1 MRVYFNA
8 SDAHP
13 DLFSAVRRRYI
24 FIVDRF
30 EFLQDQFPDLY
41 LKIIFQD
48 IRHLFLPRCHG
59 YPIFNRLK
67 PMTALYLRVAKL
79 FGRNNVCLFHNQM
92 ILYGFDLFHVLSV
105 FFKLDAMLFF
115 HVFDCI
121 GIILLD
127 ELIGLGQ

>member
-41 LKIIFQD
+41 LNIIFQD
-48 IRHLFLPRCHG
+48 IR
-59 YPIFNRLK
+59 
-67 PMTALYLRVAKL
+67 VS
-79 FGRNNVCLFHNQM
+79 
-92 ILYGFDLFHVLSV
+92 D
-105 FFKLDAMLFF
+105 
-115 HVFDCI
+115 
-121 GIILLD
+121 GIAINLLD
-127 ELIGLGQ
+127 EFIGLGQ